1 MGLIE
6 TREGIKSTEDMQEL
20 VRTEIKNKF
29 ISLFS
34 NGGIMTHSGVILPI
48 PFEEIEDAII
58 TEEQLDTLKMIRTIR
73 LKGREVE
80 KMFPENSTIKHVV
93 SHIVLPDTLGHLGY
107 RETQNGSIRLF
118 IRGTNTK
125 QEPHDHNIG
134 SDWQLG
140 YALSRYASTTLKNH
154 GFYNQIPSIRKY
166 SDGVLREIANQNGVG
181 KAPIGEIQHRL
192 SEAR

>member
-6 TREGIKSTEDMQEL
+6 ARKGTKPTEGMQEL
-20 VRTEIKNKF
+20 VRTEVKNKF

-34 NGGIMTHSGVILPI
+34 NGGIITHSGVILPI
-48 PFEEIEDAII
+48 PFEEIEDAFI
-58 TEEQLDTLKMIRTIR
+58 TDEQLDTLKMIRTLS

-80 KMFPENSTIKHVV
+80 KMFPENSTIKHVT

-107 RETQNGSIRLF
+107 RETQNGSMRLV

-140 YALSRYASTTLKNH
+140 YALSRYAAITSKNH
-154 GFYNQIPSIRKY
+154 GFYNQIPSIRRY
-166 SDGVLREIANQNGVG
+166 SDGILKEIASQNGVG
-181 KAPIGEIQHRL
+181 KIPNKIQHKL